1 MFDLTSGAT
10 LELAVRRG
18 NNLQDDG
25 NSLAQ
30 PCETNCSVDSI
41 VNKCGGEVAMTNLA
55 NPIVE
60 QWQLRLARECPK
72 QSTATQTSVL
82 RWLLGADLDRF
93 VSGADPVENRRP
105 PAQLAIVIQGL
116 EYRYRVLHQ
125 RYLGVSPTKAYK
137 NLMQRLGGVTIV
149 RQKVQAWVAASRDRH
164 RTVVDVLQEVVQE
177 ITHRDTYIQ
186 KQIAWIAQCTTNPHL
201 RSTLLLA
208 TIEEYCLRPIR
219 NQPLIAYRF
228 VNYLQRTQRGG
239 VTNLPPGNFVK
250 MVSDVVGEDDGD
262 EHSVNLIDR
271 LLLEDDREQ
280 QDWEETQILRAE
292 VTERM
297 SLYLTE
303 KLGAEASEWLR
314 LYLLG
319 KTPEEMVES
328 LQLDL
333 KQIYRLR
340 EKVTY
345 HARVLALKNQSEI
358 VSEWLKT
365 SLQEHNLGLTISQ
378 WIALEQSLTPDGLDI
393 LTRIKSGESID
404 TIATALNLKTNQVE
418 AEWKQVYVIAQ
429 NLRTKSIAASQL
441 TQ

>member
-1 MFDLTSGAT
+1 MFDFTGVAILKLSVLQGH
-10 LELAVRRG
+10 
-18 NNLQDDG
+18 NLHDDD

-30 PCETNCSVDSI
+30 PCEPKIGANSI
-41 VNKCGGEVAMTNLA
+41 VNKCGGEAIVTKLA
-55 NPIVE
+55 NTIAQ
-60 QWQLRLARECPK
+60 QWQLRLTQDYPG
-72 QSTATQTSVL
+72 QSTATQNSVV
-82 RWLLGADLDRF
+82 RWLIGADLDRF
-93 VSGADPVENRRP
+93 DRFTS
-105 PAQLAIVIQGL
+105 AQLAIVTQGL
-116 EYRYRVLHQ
+116 EYLYRVLHQ
-125 RYLGVSPTKAYK
+125 RYLGISPTKAYK
-137 NLMQRLGGVTIV
+137 NLMQRLGGVAIV
-149 RQKVQAWVAASRDRH
+149 RQKVQAWVAASRDRQ

-177 ITHRDTYIQ
+177 IAHRDTYIQ
-186 KQIAWIAQCTTNPHL
+186 QQIAWIAECTNNPHL

-250 MVSDVVGEDDGD
+250 MVSDVIGDDDG
-262 EHSVNLIDR
+262 ENSVNLIDH
-271 LLLEDDREQ
+271 LLLENDREQ

-303 KLGAEASEWLR
+303 KLGTDASEWLR

-328 LQLDL
+328 LKLDL

-345 HARVLALKNQSEI
+345 HARVLAIKNQSEI
-358 VSEWLKT
+358 VGEWLKT
-365 SLQEHNLGLTISQ
+365 SLSEHNLGLTTSQ
-378 WIALEQSLTPDGLDI
+378 RAALEQSLTPQQLDI
-393 LTRIKSGESID
+393 LTRIKRGESID
-404 TIATALNLKTNQVE
+404 TIAKALNLKTNQVE
-418 AEWKQVYVIAQ
+418 GEWKQVYVVAQ
-429 NLRTKSIAASQL
+429 NLRNSAIATEQL
-441 TQ
+441 TP